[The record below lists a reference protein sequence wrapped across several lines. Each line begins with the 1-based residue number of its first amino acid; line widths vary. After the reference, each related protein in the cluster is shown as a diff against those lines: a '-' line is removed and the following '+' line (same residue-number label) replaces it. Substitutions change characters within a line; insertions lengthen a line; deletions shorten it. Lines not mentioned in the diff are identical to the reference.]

1 MTDLMT
7 AITGV
12 LDSSDFPA
20 RRSTY
25 IAPERVVV
33 WRIVSKDPDE
43 IAEVTGALVSETA
56 QLWNLTLPGDTRVTS
71 FPKFTPSGVKVWRR
85 A

>member
-1 MTDLMT
+1 MTDLLAQIMHT
-7 AITGV
+7 T
-12 LDSSDFPA
+12 DSQDFP
-20 RRSTY
+20 RRRETY
-25 IAPERVVV
+25 VAPTMVTI

-43 IAEVTGALVSETA
+43 IAEVTGALVAETA

-71 FPKFTPSGVKVWRR
+71 FPKCTPSGVAVWRR